1 MFVFIYWV
9 TTALFWYLIS
19 LAISLTFLP
28 LNTLIFG
35 KFKDRGYAFSKVL
48 GLALFGYTAF
58 FLNSLKIMPFNQN
71 GLFWLLAAF
80 LGLNLFLLNIFKP
93 KLPKLSIV
101 LCYELFFLLMFA
113 GYLYL
118 KGFEAS
124 IHSLEKYMDFGFIQ
138 SLLNTK
144 YMPPQDM
151 WFASTLKES
160 LSINYYYFGHFIS
173 ALLIRMSGTIPS
185 IGYNLMLGHIF
196 AFGTTLSFALGFN
209 LYQLLAKPQNQKNAL
224 RLGFLSGVLSMA
236 IMNFGGNLHT
246 IYLFTKGYLADNPVP
261 FWQIW
266 SNYNPSSYWY
276 PNATRFI
283 PLTIHEFP
291 SYSYVV
297 SDLHGH
303 VLDIPF
309 VLLILALSIVIVQIK
324 NWRKLLLPLGFY
336 SLILAIN
343 YMTNSTD
350 FIVYSVILFFVLMI
364 VFDHLTKVLALT
376 GITGLTALVLTL
388 PFSINFKPFASSLGV
403 NCAPDFLVAKG
414 SLGPLL
420 FEANKCQNSPTWM
433 LFILWGFFW
442 IIFLIFLKTIFFNKK
457 REIYRDRIT
466 YYFFFVFTVSILLTL
481 FAEFFYFKDIY
492 PAHFRANTMF
502 KLGYQSFIM
511 MSILS
516 GVVIVY
522 VFKGLP
528 FISKIFKLILI
539 IILLPLLTLV
549 LIYYQYALPSYFGKT
564 GFQTLDGTYW
574 IKQQYPDSYQ
584 IIQKLNQLKATL
596 FDFNIVEAHGD
607 SYSDYNLISA
617 HTGLPTIVGWPV
629 HEWLWRGSYD
639 VVRPRAAEVQLIY
652 EGDEKD
658 LLPITK
664 ILKKYKIKFIIVA
677 EMEKRKY
684 PILNSQKF
692 YKIAQPIYIN
702 KKTNSYLFKLK
713 IND

>member
-1 MFVFIYWV
+1 MSVFIYWF
-9 TTALFWYLIS
+9 TTAFLWYSGS
-19 LAISLTFLP
+19 LAISSIFLP

-35 KFKDRGYAFSKVL
+35 RFKDQGYAFSRVL
-48 GLALFGYTAF
+48 GLAIFGYSVFLLNF
-58 FLNSLKIMPFNQN
+58 FKIMPFTQTN
-71 GLFWLLAAF
+71 LFWLLF
-80 LGLNLFLLNIFKP
+80 VFFGLNLLLLYRAKL
-93 KLPKLSIV
+93 KLPKWPVIV
-101 LCYELFFLLMFA
+101 SYELFFVIMFG

-144 YMPPQDM
+144 YLPPQDM
-151 WFASTLKES
+151 WFASSIKEN
-160 LSINYYYFGHFIS
+160 LNINYYYFGHFIS
-173 ALLIRMSGTIPS
+173 ALLIRLSGTIPS
-185 IGYNLMLGHIF
+185 VGYNLMLGYIF
-196 AFGTTLSFALGFN
+196 ALATTISFALGFN
-209 LYQLLAKPQNQKNAL
+209 LYQLLAKPQIQKKAL
-224 RLGFLSGVLSMA
+224 WLGLLSGTLSMA
-236 IMNFGGNLHT
+236 IMNFGANLHT
-246 IYLFTKGYLADNPVP
+246 IYLFTKGYLAENPVP

-266 SNYNPSSYWY
+266 SNYNPENYWY

-309 VLLILALSIVIVQIK
+309 VLLILAISVVLVQIK
-324 NWRKLLLPLGFY
+324 NWRQLLLPLGLY

-364 VFDHLTKVLALT
+364 VFDNFTKVTVLT
-376 GITGLTALVLTL
+376 SITGVIALILTL
-388 PFSINFKPFASSLGV
+388 PFSLNFKPFASALGV
-403 NCAPDFLVAKG
+403 NCAPDFLVEKG

-420 FEANKCQNSPTWM
+420 FEADKCQNSPTWM

-442 IIFLIFLKTIFFNKK
+442 MVFLIFLKTIFFNKK
-457 REIYRDRIT
+457 NPTAKNKIN

-516 GVVIVY
+516 GAVIVY

-528 FISKIFKLILI
+528 VISKKLKLFLGIL
-539 IILLPLLTLV
+539 LLPLLTLV
-549 LIYYQYALPSYFGKT
+549 LIYYQYALPSYFGRA
-564 GFQTLDGTYW
+564 GFQTLDGSHW
-574 IKQQYPDSYQ
+574 IRQQYPDSYQ
-584 IIQKLNQLKATL
+584 IIQKLNQLKTTSP
-596 FDFNIVEAHGD
+596 DFNIVEAHGD
-607 SYSDYNLISA
+607 SYTDYNLISA
-617 HTGLPTIVGWPV
+617 HTGLPTIIGWPV
-629 HEWLWRGSYD
+629 HEWLWRGSFD
-639 VVRPRAAEVQLIY
+639 LVRPRAEEVQLIY
-652 EGDEKD
+652 EGQESD
-658 LLPITK
+658 LPQIIK
-664 ILKKYKIKFIIVA
+664 ILKKYRIKFIVVA
-677 EMEKRKY
+677 EMEKNKY
-684 PILNSQKF
+684 SILNSQKF

-702 KKTNSYLFKLK
+702 QKTKSYLFKLK
-713 IND
+713 K